1 MCSHLGVDLYIVFML
16 TKLARLLRPVV
27 SKVAPA
33 TLSLGALGC
42 GVGAAWTQ
50 GLFWGLVGTA
60 GALLLAEWRMVEPAP
75 EQARR

>member
-1 MCSHLGVDLYIVFML
+1 MCPLDRVGLYIVPML
-16 TKLARLLRPVV
+16 TKLARLLMPVAN
-27 SKVAPA
+27 KVAPA

-50 GLFWGLVGTA
+50 GTFWGLIGTA
-60 GALLLAEWRMVEPAP
+60 GALLLAEWRMVEPAA